1 MNTSKS
7 LIAVALQIAACAGSV
22 PKDGKASP
30 INAGASNDARIGDRV
45 ARVRHLLSQAAD
57 EQLAGV
63 REVNGVQVSW
73 ANWHKGGHGGWGKGG
88 RWGNG
93 GRGGFHWGNRGRGA
107 LGNGGWGN
115 GGGVRI
121 PFWLGNIGVP
131 DGGICCHRGWR
142 KELGEAIV

>member
-7 LIAVALQIAACAGSV
+7 LIAVALQIAACAGLL

-63 REVNGVQVSW
+63 REVNGVQVNW
-73 ANWHKGGHGGWGKGG
+73 ANWHKGGHGGWGD
-88 RWGNG
+88 R
-93 GRGGFHWGNRGRGA
+93 H
-107 LGNGGWGN
+107 
-115 GGGVRI
+115 
-121 PFWLGNIGVP
+121 PFGKATTARFP
-131 DGGICCHRGWR
+131 
-142 KELGEAIV
+142 

>member
-7 LIAVALQIAACAGSV
+7 LIAVALQIAACAGLL

-63 REVNGVQVSW
+63 REVNGVQVNW
-73 ANWHKGGHGGWGKGG
+73 ANWHKGGHGGWG
-88 RWGNG
+88 
-93 GRGGFHWGNRGRGA
+93 NRGRVGK
-107 LGNGGWGN
+107 
-115 GGGVRI
+115 VRQGKL
-121 PFWLGNIGVP
+121 PMG
-131 DGGICCHRGWR
+131 D
-142 KELGEAIV
+142 